1 MIGYLNGALT
11 FKSPTYIYVDC
22 NGIGYHVN
30 ISLNTYSK
38 IESLDKAK
46 VWIHTHVNSQDG
58 SRTLYGFYEEYER
71 SLFIDLTSV
80 SGVGPNTAR
89 IMLSSGPAEI
99 KSQIAN
105 GQVQA
110 INKIK
115 GIGPKTAKRIIIDL
129 QDKFVKEGLT
139 DGEDPLKTEQLP
151 VSEAISALSSL
162 GIQKAQV
169 QKVIAKMDI
178 DGMTVETIIKAV
190 LQQLSK

>member
-1 MIGYLNGALT
+1 MIGYLDGTLT
-11 FKSPTYIYVDC
+11 YKSPTYIYVDC
-22 NGIGYHVN
+22 GGVGYHVN

-71 SLFIDLTSV
+71 GLFVDLTSV

-129 QDKFVKEGLT
+129 QDKFVK
-139 DGEDPLKTEQLP
+139 DGIENNVNPLNAQQLP
-151 VSEAISALSSL
+151 VTEAISALSSL

-169 QKVIAKMDI
+169 QKVISKIDI
-178 DGMTVETIIKAV
+178 DGMTVETIIKTV

>member
-1 MIGYLNGALT
+1 MIGYLDGTLT
-11 FKSPTYIYVDC
+11 YKSPTYIYVDC
-22 NGIGYHVN
+22 GGVGYHVN

-71 SLFIDLTSV
+71 GLFVDLTSV

-129 QDKFVKEGLT
+129 QDKFVK
-139 DGEDPLKTEQLP
+139 DGIENNENPLNAQQLP
-151 VSEAISALSSL
+151 VTEAISALSSL

-169 QKVIAKMDI
+169 QKVISKIDI
-178 DGMTVETIIKAV
+178 DGMTVETIIKTV